1 MLLIFIIVFYLNLR
15 KGDQVKK
22 DKKIITNK
30 RRSFIKK
37 AGLLTLGVAGATTI
51 KAPYAYS
58 ASNPIKWRLQ
68 TYSGAPL
75 GAHVIKPQ
83 IEAFNKAAY
92 GEMEIELYYADQLV
106 PTDEL
111 FRAMQAGTLDAVQSD
126 DATMGSPVDISVFGG
141 YFPFATRY
149 SLDVPALFKYYGLNE
164 IWDEAYSEVKGVK
177 WLSTS
182 AWDPCH
188 LFTVKKKINTLADM
202 KGLRVFGV
210 PTAGKFLAQYG
221 LIPVTV
227 PWDDVEVAM
236 QTGELDG
243 VCWCGFTEA
252 YEVGWADICKYAL
265 TNSVTGAWF
274 GSYFA
279 NQKSWDKLSPKLQAL
294 YRMSINDSHYYRQVW
309 YWGGEAKLRVE
320 GKKMELTSLPD
331 SEWGRVVEDSK
342 KFWDDTSKI
351 SPRAKKVVDAFKAYA
366 STMDKAGYPYR

>member
-1 MLLIFIIVFYLNLR
+1 M
-15 KGDQVKK
+15 KK
-22 DKKIITNK
+22 EKKIITSK

-37 AGLLTLGVAGATTI
+37 AGLLTFGVAGASVI

-188 LFTVKKKINTLADM
+188 LFTVKKKVTSLADM

-243 VCWCGFTEA
+243 VAWCGFTEA

-279 NQKSWDKLSPKLQAL
+279 NQKAWDKLNPKLQAL

-309 YWGGEAKLRVE
+309 YWGGEADLRVN

-331 SEWGRVVEDSK
+331 NEWAKVVNDSK
-342 KFWDDTSKI
+342 AFWDETSSI
-351 SPRAKKVVDAFKAYA
+351 SPRAKKVVDAFKLYA
-366 STMDKAGYPYR
+366 ETMDKAGYPYR

>member
-1 MLLIFIIVFYLNLR
+1 MGRDIKGFMLQPV
-15 KGDQVKK
+15 GPE
-22 DKKIITNK
+22 
-30 RRSFIKK
+30 
-37 AGLLTLGVAGATTI
+37 ALGWFP
-51 KAPYAYS
+51 K
-58 ASNPIKWRLQ
+58 PIKDMADFRKYKFRTPPGIPGQ
-68 TYSGAPL
+68 TYKDIGIAS
-75 GAHVIKPQ
+75 V
-83 IEAFNKAAY
+83 
-92 GEMEIELYYADQLV
+92 
-106 PTDEL
+106 
-111 FRAMQAGTLDAVQSD
+111 AMGGGDILPALEAGTIDAVQSD

-149 SLDVPALFKYYGLNE
+149 SLDVPSLFKYYGLNE

-188 LFTVKKKINTLADM
+188 LFTVKKKVTSLADM

-274 GSYFA
+274 GSYF
-279 NQKSWDKLSPKLQAL
+279 D
-294 YRMSINDSHYYRQVW
+294 
-309 YWGGEAKLRVE
+309 
-320 GKKMELTSLPD
+320 
-331 SEWGRVVEDSK
+331 
-342 KFWDDTSKI
+342 
-351 SPRAKKVVDAFKAYA
+351 
-366 STMDKAGYPYR
+366 